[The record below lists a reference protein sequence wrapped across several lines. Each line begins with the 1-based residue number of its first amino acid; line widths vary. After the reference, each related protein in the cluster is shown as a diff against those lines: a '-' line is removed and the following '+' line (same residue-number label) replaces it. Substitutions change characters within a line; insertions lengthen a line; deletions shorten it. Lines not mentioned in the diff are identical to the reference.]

1 MTSISGEYLLPDA
14 QHAPHA
20 HKYVD
25 EHPMATAYA
34 GARRRIAALEEQ
46 LQNIQHQ
53 ENPRFSYQH
62 LNMLNMT

>member
-46 LQNIQHQ
+46 LQNIQDTGKK
-53 ENPRFSYQH
+53 RKTYALDAS
-62 LNMLNMT
+62 LC

>member
-46 LQNIQHQ
+46 LQNIQDTGKK
-53 ENPRFSYQH
+53 RKTYALDVS
-62 LNMLNMT
+62 LC

>member
-14 QHAPHA
+14 QHTPHA

-46 LQNIQHQ
+46 LQNIQDTGKK
-53 ENPRFSYQH
+53 RKTYALDVS
-62 LNMLNMT
+62 LC